1 MPFHKLQ
8 IVPALDYGVYKSDT
22 LIPDEL
28 RISVHVMLESI
39 KRNDH
44 YLSSNKSDTFAK
56 HIIDPSVCPMQF
68 GRTKY
73 LSSAMTKPEDYLGLC
88 GRGKSMS
95 ELLPGE
101 DGTLRGDFCYNT
113 STAWS
118 TRYQWLPCDVCFDKD
133 TTKAQ

>member
-8 IVPALDYGVYKSDT
+8 IVPALDHGVYKSDT

-28 RISVHVMLESI
+28 SISVHDMLERI
-39 KRNDH
+39 ERNDH
-44 YLSSNKSDTFAK
+44 YLRSNRSHTFAK
-56 HIIDPSVCPMQF
+56 YIIDPSVCPMHF

-73 LSSAMTKPEDYLGLC
+73 LSSAMTKPENYLGLC
-88 GRGKSMS
+88 ARGRSLS
-95 ELLPGE
+95 QLLSGE
-101 DGTLRGDFCYNT
+101 DGTLRGDFCYDT

>member
-1 MPFHKLQ
+1 MPFHQLQ

-22 LIPDEL
+22 LVPDEL
-28 RISVHVMLESI
+28 RISVHVMLERI

-44 YLSSNKSDTFAK
+44 CLSSNKSDTFAK

-88 GRGKSMS
+88 GRGKSMTQ
-95 ELLPGE
+95 LLPGE

-113 STAWS
+113 STGWS

>member
-1 MPFHKLQ
+1 MPFHELQ

-22 LIPDEL
+22 LIPGEL
-28 RISVHVMLESI
+28 KTSVQVSLERIE
-39 KRNDH
+39 RNDH
-44 YLSSNKSDTFAK
+44 YLSNIQSDTFTK
-56 HIIDPSVCPMQF
+56 LIIDPSVCPLQI

-73 LSSAMTKPEDYLGLC
+73 LSSAMTKPEDYLNLC

-95 ELLPGE
+95 QLRPGE

-133 TTKAQ
+133 TSKAR